1 MGSIREPGQL
11 HHGKMDFRARE
22 AAAHTMPTPALSDDT
37 AGSPQA
43 SGAAAP
49 IADASRHPEV
59 VSQPSDEHTDSI
71 LQAPQPLEPSS
82 PIGFQD
88 DEIASAQEVLSS
100 LYHPMLFRASAGL
113 LRLMAH
119 GKTWQGRALKGSHGG
134 LSSAVGQS
142 QCTGC

>member
-1 MGSIREPGQL
+1 MEQQLARRSQPAELKPLCCRPEPQVGSIREPGQL
-11 HHGKMDFRARE
+11 HHEKMNFRARE
-22 AAAHTMPTPALSDDT
+22 AAEHTTPTPALSDNS

-59 VSQPSDEHTDSI
+59 VSQPSDEHTDSGS
-71 LQAPQPLEPSS
+71 QAPQPLEPSS

-100 LYHPMLFRASAGL
+100 LYHPMLL
-113 LRLMAH
+113 
-119 GKTWQGRALKGSHGG
+119 
-134 LSSAVGQS
+134 
-142 QCTGC
+142 